1 MHLCPRGSCAP
12 VWLLFAQTQPH
23 RHISLDSVCQDRG
36 GWPAPLCLVPSR
48 QRSKSPSPDAHGPLG
63 AACPTSAQKSPGG
76 QGRHQL
82 TSGAPLSA
90 FQVPTGQGL
99 CLGFSVPAGQKWP
112 GGQRSPK
119 GSPSWRN
126 RGLLKSRTRRLSL
139 PDSPL
144 VLPDP
149 SLRKPARLHLATPV
163 RAHVLTL
170 THTSPGNS
178 SGRLTLQ
185 KIKQTLVLNSPNHSS
200 SLFAKS
206 IDTQLQLCKVYLFL
220 SINHLSIIYVST

>member
-1 MHLCPRGSCAP
+1 MPVSLHGRRGPPCRGFPKAHQEVLGSVPLLDSKILEAEKVLRLVCFGGCSPAP
-12 VWLLFAQTQPH
+12 CICILKGPVFQFAQTQPH

-36 GWPAPLCLVPSR
+36 GWLAPLCLVPSH
-48 QRSKSPSPDAHGPLG
+48 QRSKALSPDAHGPLG

-119 GSPSWRN
+119 GSPSWRKM
-126 RGLLKSRTRRLSL
+126 GLSRLKVKDER
-139 PDSPL
+139 
-144 VLPDP
+144 V
-149 SLRKPARLHLATPV
+149 
-163 RAHVLTL
+163 
-170 THTSPGNS
+170 
-178 SGRLTLQ
+178 
-185 KIKQTLVLNSPNHSS
+185 
-200 SLFAKS
+200 
-206 IDTQLQLCKVYLFL
+206 
-220 SINHLSIIYVST
+220 VSA

>member
-1 MHLCPRGSCAP
+1 MGAVAQFLAFVSPRVLCSSVAP
-12 VWLLFAQTQPH
+12 VCTNPATQ
-23 RHISLDSVCQDRG
+23 HISLDSICQDRG

-63 AACPTSAQKSPGG
+63 AACPASAQKSPGG

-126 RGLLKSRTRRLSL
+126 RGLSRLNVKDEKVVSARF
-139 PDSPL
+139 PPG
-144 VLPDP
+144 
-149 SLRKPARLHLATPV
+149 PA
-163 RAHVLTL
+163 
-170 THTSPGNS
+170 
-178 SGRLTLQ
+178 
-185 KIKQTLVLNSPNHSS
+185 
-200 SLFAKS
+200 
-206 IDTQLQLCKVYLFL
+206 
-220 SINHLSIIYVST
+220 